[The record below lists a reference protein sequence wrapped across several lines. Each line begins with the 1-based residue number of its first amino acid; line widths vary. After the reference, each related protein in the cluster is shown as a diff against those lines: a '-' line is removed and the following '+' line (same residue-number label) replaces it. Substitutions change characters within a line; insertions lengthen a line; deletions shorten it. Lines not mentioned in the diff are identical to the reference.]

1 MRYHGRSCT
10 SATLQLPKD
19 QSAMDETHQPLPEAR
34 QPLIQRMLAEWK
46 TLAIL
51 GGPILIA
58 QVAQMANGVID
69 TVMAGHASAED
80 LAAVG
85 IGSSLWMPLF
95 LFFMGMLG
103 ALQPIISGYNGARTT
118 QKIMP
123 ATWQG
128 IYIAAAGTVVMALL
142 LTNVHPIL
150 ALLKLDPHTAGITQ
164 GYLDAFAWG
173 IPALLLINALR
184 GLTDGLG
191 HTRVIMAFSVL
202 STLINLPLNYIFIYG
217 KLGLPA
223 MGGVGCGWA
232 TSISNGVAAIAM
244 LIYLNRSETFRQFHL
259 IADWVKPDLAGIRYI
274 LRIGVPI
281 GFTIF
286 VEASMFAIIALFLA
300 PLGPVVVAGHQ
311 IALNVVSLLFML
323 PLSIGMALTLRVS
336 FLVGARAPDSA
347 RLISR
352 SSLILAS
359 AIALLF
365 ATLLFVF
372 SGAIASLY
380 SGDAEVQAVTIRLLT
395 FAAMF
400 QIADVIQVTC
410 ISALRGYKDT
420 RIPMFIMLFSF
431 WGVGLPLGYVLTFT
445 DWLWPALGAAG
456 FWVGLTAGLTSASLL
471 LGWRLF
477 RFQPPPVDENN
488 QPAAVGT
495 GSGMG

>member
-1 MRYHGRSCT
+1 
-10 SATLQLPKD
+10 
-19 QSAMDETHQPLPEAR
+19 MDDIHQPLPAPR
-34 QPLIQRMLAEWK
+34 QPLISRTLAEWK

-95 LFFMGMLG
+95 LFFMGLLG

-118 QKIMP
+118 DRIMP

-128 IYIAAAGTVVMALL
+128 LYIAAAGSVLMILL
-142 LTNVHPIL
+142 LTHVHPVL
-150 ALLKLDPHTAGITQ
+150 SALNLEPQTARITQ

-173 IPALLLINALR
+173 VPAMLLMTALR

-202 STLINLPLNYIFIYG
+202 STLINLPLNYVLIYG
-217 KLGLPA
+217 KFGLPA
-223 MGGVGCGWA
+223 MGGIGCGWA
-232 TSISNGVAAIAM
+232 TSISNGTAALA
-244 LIYLNRSETFRQFHL
+244 LLVYLNRSAAYRRFHL
-259 IADWVKPDLAGIRYI
+259 LADWVRPNWAGIRYI
-274 LRIGVPI
+274 LKIGVPI

-286 VEASMFAIIALFLA
+286 VEASMFSVIALFLA

-336 FLVGARAPDSA
+336 FLIGAGAPDTA

-359 AIALLF
+359 AVALVF
-365 ATLLFVF
+365 AILLFVF
-372 SGAIASLY
+372 AEGIAALY
-380 SGDAEVQAVTIRLLT
+380 SSESAVREVTVSLLV
-395 FAAMF
+395 FAAFF

-420 RIPMFIMLFSF
+420 SIPMLIMLFSF

-445 DWLWPALGAAG
+445 DWILPAMGAAG
-456 FWVGLTAGLTSASLL
+456 FWVGLTGGLASASVL
-471 LGWRLF
+471 LGLRLF
-477 RFQPPPVDENN
+477 LYA
-488 QPAAVGT
+488 PAPSPANT
-495 GSGMG
+495 TPH

>member
-1 MRYHGRSCT
+1 
-10 SATLQLPKD
+10 
-19 QSAMDETHQPLPEAR
+19 MDESHQPLPEVR
-34 QPLIQRMLAEWK
+34 QSLVQRTLTEWK

-95 LFFMGMLG
+95 LFFMGLLG

-118 QKIMP
+118 SKIMP

-128 IYIAAAGTVVMALL
+128 LYIAGVGSVIMALL
-142 LTNVHPIL
+142 LTNVHPVL
-150 ALLKLDPHTAGITQ
+150 SMLKMDPNTASITQ
-164 GYLDAFAWG
+164 GYLNAFAWG
-173 IPALLLINALR
+173 IPAMLLMNALR

-191 HTRVIMAFSVL
+191 YTRVIMVFSLL

-217 KLGLPA
+217 KFGLPA

-232 TSISNGVAAIAM
+232 TSISNGTAAIAL
-244 LIYLNRSETFRQFHL
+244 LIYLNWSRTFRQFHL
-259 IADWVKPDLAGIRYI
+259 LADWVKPNWQGIRYI
-274 LRIGVPI
+274 LGIGVPI

-286 VEASMFAIIALFLA
+286 VEASMFSVIALFLA
-300 PLGPVVVAGHQ
+300 PMGPIVVAGHQ

-336 FLVGARAPDSA
+336 FLIGARAPDTA
-347 RLISR
+347 RLISH
-352 SSLILAS
+352 SSLLLAS
-359 AIALLF
+359 AVALVF
-365 ATLLFVF
+365 ATLLFVL
-372 SGAIASLY
+372 SSQIAALY
-380 SGDAEVQAVTIRLLT
+380 TSDPEVRAVTVRLLA
-395 FAAMF
+395 FAALF

-431 WGVGLPLGYVLTFT
+431 WVLGLPLGYVLAFT
-445 DWLWPALGAAG
+445 DWLLPELGAAG

-477 RFQPPPVDENN
+477 RYRPGDGSNGKTDDESRV
-488 QPAAVGT
+488 QAGAAT
-495 GSGMG
+495 G

>member
-1 MRYHGRSCT
+1 
-10 SATLQLPKD
+10 
-19 QSAMDETHQPLPEAR
+19 MDEVHQPLPEAR
-34 QPLIQRMLAEWK
+34 QSLLARTLAEWR

-51 GGPILIA
+51 GGPILVA
-58 QVAQMANGVID
+58 QLAQMANGVID

-85 IGSSLWMPLF
+85 IGTSLWMPLF

-103 ALQPIISGYNGARTT
+103 ALQPIISGYNGARTIE
-118 QKIMP
+118 KIMP

-128 IYIAAAGTVVMALL
+128 LYLAAAGSVIMIVL
-142 LTNVHPIL
+142 LTNVHPVL
-150 ALLKLDPHTAGITQ
+150 ALLDLDPHTAGITQ

-173 IPALLLINALR
+173 IPALMLITALR

-202 STLINLPLNYIFIYG
+202 STLVNLPMNYIFIYG

-232 TSISNGVAAIAM
+232 TAISNGVAA
-244 LIYLNRSETFRQFHL
+244 LGLLVYLNRSRVYRQFHL
-259 IADWVKPDLAGIRYI
+259 ISDWVKPDLAGLRYI
-274 LRIGVPI
+274 LTIGIPI

-286 VEASMFAIIALFLA
+286 VEASMFSVIALFLA

-336 FLVGARAPDSA
+336 FLMGARAPDTA
-347 RLISR
+347 RVIAR
-352 SSLILAS
+352 SSLILA
-359 AIALLF
+359 AGTALVF
-365 ATLLFVF
+365 ALMLLVF
-372 SGAIASLY
+372 SREIAALY
-380 SGDAEVQAVTIRLLT
+380 TDDQAVQAVTVRLLM
-395 FAAMF
+395 FAAFF

-431 WGVGLPLGYVLTFT
+431 WGVGLPLGYLLTFT
-445 DWLWPALGAAG
+445 SWLLPAMGAAG
-456 FWVGLTAGLTSASLL
+456 FWVGLTGGLASAGLL

-477 RFQPPPVDENN
+477 LFR
-488 QPAAVGT
+488 PADQAV
-495 GSGMG
+495 

>member
-1 MRYHGRSCT
+1 
-10 SATLQLPKD
+10 
-19 QSAMDETHQPLPEAR
+19 MDETHQPLPEVR
-34 QPLIQRMLAEWK
+34 QPLIRRTLTEWH

-85 IGSSLWMPLF
+85 IGSSLWMPVF
-95 LFFMGMLG
+95 LFFMGLLG
-103 ALQPIISGYNGARTT
+103 ALQPIISGFNGARTLER
-118 QKIMP
+118 IMP

-128 IYIAAAGTVVMALL
+128 LYIAAGGSVIMIAL
-142 LTNVHPIL
+142 LTNVSPVL
-150 ALLKLDPHTAGITQ
+150 DLMKLEAETAGVTQ

-173 IPALLLINALR
+173 IPFMLVMMSLR

-191 HTRVIMAFSVL
+191 HTRIIMAFSVL
-202 STLINLPLNYIFIYG
+202 GTLVNLPLNYIFIYG
-217 KLGLPA
+217 KLGVPA

-232 TSISNGVAAIAM
+232 TSLSNVVAATA
-244 LIYLNRSETFRQFHL
+244 LVLYLNRSAAYRRFHL
-259 IADWVKPDLAGIRYI
+259 LADWVKPDLEGIREV
-274 LRIGVPI
+274 LRLGIPI

-286 VEASMFAIIALFLA
+286 VEASLFSVIALFLA

-336 FLVGARAPDSA
+336 FLLGARTPDTA
-347 RLISR
+347 RLIAL
-352 SSLILAS
+352 SSLILAV
-359 AIALLF
+359 AVA
-365 ATLLFVF
+365 FVF
-372 SGAIASLY
+372 AVALFLFSSQIAALYTNDPQVRAVAI
-380 SGDAEVQAVTIRLLT
+380 QLLV
-395 FAAMF
+395 FAAIF

-431 WGVGLPLGYVLTFT
+431 WGVGLTLGWVLTFT
-445 DWLWPALGAAG
+445 DWLIPAMGAPG
-456 FWVGLTAGLTSASLL
+456 FWVGLTCGLATASVL
-471 LGWRLF
+471 LGTRLF
-477 RFQPPPVDENN
+477 LFSPKTG
-488 QPAAVGT
+488 AA
-495 GSGMG
+495 

>member
-1 MRYHGRSCT
+1 
-10 SATLQLPKD
+10 
-19 QSAMDETHQPLPEAR
+19 MDENHQPLPEVR
-34 QPLIQRMLAEWK
+34 QPLIRRTLTEWK

-69 TVMAGHASAED
+69 TVMAGHASARD

-103 ALQPIISGYNGARTT
+103 ALQPIISGYNGAR
-118 QKIMP
+118 QHSKIMP
-123 ATWQG
+123 TTWQG
-128 IYIAAAGTVVMALL
+128 IYIAAGGTVIMALL
-142 LTNVHPIL
+142 LTNVHPVL
-150 ALLKLDPHTAGITQ
+150 AMLKMDTETAGITQ
-164 GYLDAFAWG
+164 GYLNAFAWG
-173 IPALLLINALR
+173 IPALLLMNALR

-191 HTRVIMAFSVL
+191 HTRVIMVFSVL

-232 TSISNGVAAIAM
+232 TSLSNGTAAIAL
-244 LIYLNRSETFRQFHL
+244 LIYLNRSRTFRQFHL
-259 IADWVKPDLAGIRYI
+259 LADWVKPNWRGIRYI
-274 LRIGVPI
+274 LGIGVPI

-286 VEASMFAIIALFLA
+286 VEASMFSVIALFLA
-300 PLGPVVVAGHQ
+300 PLGPVIVAGHQ

-336 FLVGARAPDSA
+336 FLVGARAPDTA

-359 AIALLF
+359 AVSLVF

-372 SGAIASLY
+372 SAQIAALY
-380 SGDAEVQAVTIRLLT
+380 TGDQAVRDVTIRLLA

-400 QIADVIQVTC
+400 QVADVIQVTC

-445 DWLWPALGAAG
+445 DLLWPALGAAG
-456 FWVGLTAGLTSASLL
+456 FWVGLTAGLTSASVL

-477 RFQPPPVDENN
+477 RYRPGNHHHGEPDSRTSVQ
-488 QPAAVGT
+488 A
-495 GSGMG
+495 GSATS

>member
-1 MRYHGRSCT
+1 
-10 SATLQLPKD
+10 
-19 QSAMDETHQPLPEAR
+19 MDERHQPLPEAR
-34 QPLIQRMLAEWK
+34 QTLFARTLTEWR

-69 TVMAGHASAED
+69 TVMAGHASAKD

-103 ALQPIISGYNGARTT
+103 ALQPIISGYNGARAFG
-118 QKIMP
+118 KIMP

-128 IYIAAAGTVVMALL
+128 LYLAGAGSVIMILL
-142 LTNVHPIL
+142 LTHVHPVLAIL
-150 ALLKLDPHTAGITQ
+150 NLEANTARITQ

-173 IPALLLINALR
+173 VPALLLITALR

-202 STLINLPLNYIFIYG
+202 STLINLPMNYIFIYG

-223 MGGVGCGWA
+223 MGGIGCGWA
-232 TSISNGVAAIAM
+232 TSISNGVAALA
-244 LIYLNRSETFRQFHL
+244 LLVYLNRSRVYRHFHL
-259 IADWVKPDLAGIRYI
+259 MSDWVKPDLPGIRYI
-274 LRIGVPI
+274 LGIGVPI

-286 VEASMFAIIALFLA
+286 VEASMFSVIALFLA

-336 FLVGARAPDSA
+336 FLVGAGAPDTA

-352 SSLILAS
+352 SSLILAAATALVFALMLWAFSREIS
-359 AIALLF
+359 A
-365 ATLLFVF
+365 
-372 SGAIASLY
+372 LY
-380 SGDAEVQAVTIRLLT
+380 TRDTDVRDVTVRLLM
-395 FAAMF
+395 FASIF

-431 WGVGLPLGYVLTFT
+431 WGLGLPLGYLLTFT
-445 DWLWPALGAAG
+445 DWLVPAMGAAG
-456 FWVGLTAGLTSASLL
+456 FWVGLTGGLASAGIL

-477 RFQPPPVDENN
+477 LYAPGGGQVVAVTSSGDE
-488 QPAAVGT
+488 
-495 GSGMG
+495 

>member
-1 MRYHGRSCT
+1 
-10 SATLQLPKD
+10 
-19 QSAMDETHQPLPEAR
+19 MDELHQPLPETR
-34 QPLIQRMLAEWK
+34 QPLVQRTLTEWK
-46 TLAIL
+46 TLSLL

-58 QVAQMANGVID
+58 QLAQMANGAID
-69 TVMAGHASAED
+69 TIMAGHASAED

-95 LFFMGMLG
+95 LFFMGLLG
-103 ALQPIISGYNGARTT
+103 ALQPIISGYNGARTLE
-118 QKIMP
+118 KIMP

-128 IYIAAAGTVVMALL
+128 IYITVGGTVIMALL

-150 ALLKLDPHTAGITQ
+150 AILKLEPHTAGITQ

-173 IPALLLINALR
+173 IPALLLMNALR

-202 STLINLPLNYIFIYG
+202 STLVNLPLNYIFIYG

-232 TSISNGVAAIAM
+232 TTISNSVAAIAM
-244 LIYLNRSETFRQFHL
+244 LVYLNRSATYRHFHL
-259 IADWVKPDLAGIRYI
+259 LTDWARPSWRGIRYI

-286 VEASMFAIIALFLA
+286 VEASMFAVIALFLA

-311 IALNVVSLLFML
+311 IALNVVSLMFML
-323 PLSIGMALTLRVS
+323 PLSLGMALTLRVS
-336 FLVGARAPDSA
+336 FLVGARAPDTA

-359 AIALLF
+359 SIALVF
-365 ATLLFVF
+365 ASSLFVF
-372 SGAIASLY
+372 SGPIAALY
-380 SGDAEVQAVTIRLLT
+380 TSDTEVQAVTVRLLA
-395 FAAMF
+395 FAALF

-420 RIPMFIMLFSF
+420 GIPFFIMLFSF
-431 WGVGLPLGYVLTFT
+431 WGIGLPLGYTLTFT
-445 DWLWPALGAAG
+445 DWLAPAMGAAG
-456 FWVGLTAGLTSASLL
+456 FWIGLTAGLTSASLL

-477 RFQPPPVDENN
+477 SYHVAMQPSTD
-488 QPAAVGT
+488 
-495 GSGMG
+495 

>member
-1 MRYHGRSCT
+1 
-10 SATLQLPKD
+10 
-19 QSAMDETHQPLPEAR
+19 MDENHQPLPEVR
-34 QPLIQRMLAEWK
+34 QPLIRRTLTEWR

-69 TVMAGHASAED
+69 TVMAGHASAQD

-103 ALQPIISGYNGARTT
+103 ALQPIISGYNGAR
-118 QKIMP
+118 QHSKIMP

-128 IYIAAAGTVVMALL
+128 IYIAAGGTVLMALL
-142 LTNVHPIL
+142 LTNVHPVL
-150 ALLKLDPHTAGITQ
+150 AMLKMDTETASITQ
-164 GYLDAFAWG
+164 GYLNAFAWG
-173 IPALLLINALR
+173 IPALLLMNALR

-232 TSISNGVAAIAM
+232 TSLSNGTAAIAL
-244 LIYLNRSETFRQFHL
+244 LIYLNRSRTFRQFHL
-259 IADWVKPDLAGIRYI
+259 LADWVKPNWQGIRYI
-274 LRIGVPI
+274 LGIGVPI

-286 VEASMFAIIALFLA
+286 VEASMFSVIALFLA
-300 PLGPVVVAGHQ
+300 PLGPVIVAGHQ

-336 FLVGARAPDSA
+336 FLVGAQAPDTA

-359 AIALLF
+359 AVALIF

-372 SGAIASLY
+372 SAQIAALY
-380 SGDAEVQAVTIRLLT
+380 TGDQAVRDVTIRLLA

-400 QIADVIQVTC
+400 QVADVIQVTC

-445 DWLWPALGAAG
+445 DLLWPALGAAG
-456 FWVGLTAGLTSASLL
+456 FWVGLTAGLTSASVL

-477 RFQPPPVDENN
+477 RYQPGNED
-488 QPAAVGT
+488 T
-495 GSGMG
+495 GGPK

>member
-1 MRYHGRSCT
+1 
-10 SATLQLPKD
+10 
-19 QSAMDETHQPLPEAR
+19 
-34 QPLIQRMLAEWK
+34 
-46 TLAIL
+46 
-51 GGPILIA
+51 
-58 QVAQMANGVID
+58 
-69 TVMAGHASAED
+69 
-80 LAAVG
+80 
-85 IGSSLWMPLF
+85 
-95 LFFMGMLG
+95 
-103 ALQPIISGYNGARTT
+103 
-118 QKIMP
+118 MP

-128 IYIAAAGTVVMALL
+128 IYITLGGTVIMALL

-150 ALLKLDPHTAGITQ
+150 AILKLEPHTAGITQ

-173 IPALLLINALR
+173 IPALLLMNALR

-202 STLINLPLNYIFIYG
+202 STMVNLPLNYIFIYG

-232 TSISNGVAAIAM
+232 TTISNSVAAIAM
-244 LIYLNRSETFRQFHL
+244 LVYLNRSATYRQFHL
-259 IADWVKPDLAGIRYI
+259 LADWARPSWRGIRYI

-286 VEASMFAIIALFLA
+286 VEASMFAVIALFLA

-311 IALNVVSLLFML
+311 IALNVVSLMFML
-323 PLSIGMALTLRVS
+323 PLSLGMALTLRVS
-336 FLVGARAPDSA
+336 FLVGARAPDTA

-359 AIALLF
+359 SIALVF
-365 ATLLFVF
+365 ATSLFVL
-372 SGAIASLY
+372 SGPIAALY
-380 SGDAEVQAVTIRLLT
+380 TSDTEVQAVTVRLLA
-395 FAAMF
+395 FAALF

-420 RIPMFIMLFSF
+420 GIPFFIMLFSF

-445 DWLWPALGAAG
+445 DWLLPAMGAAG
-456 FWVGLTAGLTSASLL
+456 FWIGLTAGLTSASLL

-477 RFQPPPVDENN
+477 RYRPCN
-488 QPAAVGT
+488 T
-495 GSGMG
+495 W

>member
-1 MRYHGRSCT
+1 
-10 SATLQLPKD
+10 
-19 QSAMDETHQPLPEAR
+19 MDDIHQPLPAPR
-34 QPLIQRMLAEWK
+34 QPLISRTLAEWK

-58 QVAQMANGVID
+58 QVAQMANGAID

-95 LFFMGMLG
+95 LFFMGLLG

-118 QKIMP
+118 DRIMP

-128 IYIAAAGTVVMALL
+128 LYIAAVGSVLMILL
-142 LTNVHPIL
+142 LTHVHPVL
-150 ALLKLDPHTAGITQ
+150 SALNLEPQTARITQ

-173 IPALLLINALR
+173 VPAMLLMTALR

-202 STLINLPLNYIFIYG
+202 STLINLPLNYVLIYG
-217 KLGLPA
+217 KFGLPA

-232 TSISNGVAAIAM
+232 TSISNGTAALA
-244 LIYLNRSETFRQFHL
+244 LLVYLNRSAAYRRFHL
-259 IADWVKPDLAGIRYI
+259 LADWVRPNWAGIRYV
-274 LRIGVPI
+274 LKIGVPI

-286 VEASMFAIIALFLA
+286 VEASMFSVIALFLA

-323 PLSIGMALTLRVS
+323 PLSIGMALTLRAS
-336 FLVGARAPDSA
+336 FLIGAGAPDTA

-359 AIALLF
+359 AVALVF
-365 ATLLFVF
+365 AILLFVF
-372 SGAIASLY
+372 AEGIAALY
-380 SGDAEVQAVTIRLLT
+380 SSEPAVREVTVSLLV
-395 FAAMF
+395 FAAFF

-420 RIPMFIMLFSF
+420 SIPMLIMLFSF

-445 DWLWPALGAAG
+445 DWILPAMGAAG
-456 FWVGLTAGLTSASLL
+456 FWVGLTGGLASASVL
-471 LGWRLF
+471 LGLRLF
-477 RFQPPPVDENN
+477 LYA
-488 QPAAVGT
+488 PANT
-495 GSGMG
+495 TPH